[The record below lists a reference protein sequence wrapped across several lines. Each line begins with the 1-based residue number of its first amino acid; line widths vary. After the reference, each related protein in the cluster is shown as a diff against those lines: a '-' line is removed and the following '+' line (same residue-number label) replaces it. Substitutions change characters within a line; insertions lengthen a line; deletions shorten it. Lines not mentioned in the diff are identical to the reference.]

1 MMIRLPQIGLI
12 FTFAA
17 FQAVVAQ
24 NGTEFDWTSIEPST
38 NFSWVDCYSGFQ
50 CARFQ
55 VPLNYSD
62 PDSGSAA
69 IAVIK
74 LNATLENG
82 LEYGGPVLTNPG
94 GPGAGGV
101 DFVLAAGKVLQNKT
115 GSQFDLVGFDPRGT
129 GFSTPNVTVFQS
141 AEESLSWF
149 TKEPFDV
156 NSTPEA
162 LPEEWARYQAFGQAA
177 QARDNGILNFVHTGN
192 AARDMLGIAE
202 ALGQEKLQ
210 YLGYSYGTV
219 LGATFAT
226 MFPDRVGRMVLDGVV
241 DVEVY
246 FGSDFFAS
254 GALDADKAMQTF
266 FDGCHSAGPEACP
279 FYASSPS
286 EIAANLEDIY
296 ASLRSQ
302 PLPVFTGDAF
312 GVLTYELLRA
322 AVFTAISEPYSLF
335 QRLASGLADLSRE
348 NGTTIFETIQNLSS
362 GSSSLSL
369 AEALTAILCSDANPS
384 NATVQELQEAL
395 AASNSS
401 FAGVFGVLPTRCAG
415 WKVHPNDRFRGPVG
429 ANTSNSILLV
439 GNTADPRT
447 PLASAKKTS
456 LMFPGSA
463 VLVQD
468 SPGHSSLVASSDCTT
483 QYLKN
488 YFATGQLPTD
498 GTVCQVDD
506 ELFPS
511 AN

>member
-1 MMIRLPQIGLI
+1 MTRLPQIGLI
-12 FTFAA
+12 FGFAA

-62 PDSGSAA
+62 PDSESAA

-101 DFVLAAGKVLQNKT
+101 DFVLTTGKVLQSKT
-115 GSQFDLVGFDPRGT
+115 GSQFDLIGFDPRGI
-129 GFSTPNVTVFQS
+129 GFSTPNVTVLQS

-149 TKEPFDV
+149 TEEPADV

-177 QARDNGILNFVHTGN
+177 KVRDNGILNFVHTGN
-192 AARDMLGIAE
+192 TARDMLGIAE
-202 ALGQEKLQ
+202 VLGQEKLQ

-226 MFPDRVGRMVLDGVV
+226 MFPNRVGRMVLDGVV
-241 DVEVY
+241 DMEGY
-246 FGSDFFAS
+246 FGSDFLLS
-254 GALDADKAMQTF
+254 GVLDADKAMQIF
-266 FDGCHSAGPEACP
+266 FDGCHSAGPKACP

-312 GVLTYELLRA
+312 GVLTYDLLRA
-322 AVFTAISEPYSLF
+322 VVFTAISGPYPLF
-335 QRLASGLADLSRE
+335 QLLASGLADLSRG
-348 NGTTIFETIQNLSS
+348 NGTTIFETIQRLSA
-362 GSSSLSL
+362 GSSSLSI
-369 AEALTAILCSDANPS
+369 EALTAILCSDANPS
-384 NATVQELQEAL
+384 NASVPELQEAL

-401 FAGVFGVLPTRCAG
+401 FSGVFGVLPTRCAG

-429 ANTSNSILLV
+429 ANTSNPILLV

-447 PLASAKKTS
+447 PLAFAKKTS
-456 LMFPGSA
+456 SMFPGSG

-468 SPGHSSLVASSDCTT
+468 SPGHSSLVASSNCTT
-483 QYLKN
+483 QHLKD

-506 ELFPS
+506 ELFPD

>member
-1 MMIRLPQIGLI
+1 MCSLSGII
-12 FTFAA
+12 FASSCPKII
-17 FQAVVAQ
+17 
-24 NGTEFDWTSIEPST
+24 TERAD
-38 NFSWVDCYSGFQ
+38 
-50 CARFQ
+50 Q

-82 LEYGGPVLTNPG
+82 LEYGGPVFTNPG
-94 GPGAGGV
+94 GPGAGSVG
-101 DFVLAAGKVLQNKT
+101 FVLSTGKVLQNKT

-149 TKEPFDV
+149 IEEPSDV
-156 NSTPEA
+156 NSTSEA

-177 QARDNGILNFVHTGN
+177 QTRDNGILNFVHTGN

-241 DVEVY
+241 DVEGY
-246 FGSDFFAS
+246 FGSNFLLSDL
-254 GALDADKAMQTF
+254 LDADKAMQTF
-266 FDGCHSAGPEACP
+266 FDGCHSAGPEACL

-286 EIAANLEDIY
+286 GIAANLEDIY

-302 PLPVFTGDAF
+302 PLPIFAGDAF
-312 GVLTYELLRA
+312 GVLTYDLLRA
-322 AVFTAISEPYSLF
+322 VVFTAISKPYPSF
-335 QRLASGLADLSRE
+335 QPLASGLADLSRG
-348 NGTTIFETIQNLSS
+348 NGTAIFETIQRLSS
-362 GSSSLSL
+362 GSSSLVSI
-369 AEALTAILCSDANPS
+369 EALTAILCSDANPS
-384 NATVQELQEAL
+384 NATVPEIQETL
-395 AASNSS
+395 ATSNSS
-401 FAGVFGVLPTRCAG
+401 FTGLYGVFPARCAG
-415 WKVHPNDRFRGPVG
+415 WKVHPNDRFQGPVG
-429 ANTSNSILLV
+429 ANTSNPILLV

-447 PLASAKKTS
+447 ALASAKKTS
-456 LMFPGSA
+456 SMFPGSA

-468 SPGHSSLVASSDCTT
+468 SPGHSSLVASSNCTT
-483 QYLKN
+483 QYLN
-488 YFATGQLPTD
+488 DYFATGQLPAD

-511 AN
+511 VN